1 MVTDREDR
9 DSNDEDIVMHPLI
22 HLEDSDDK
30 ENGHGDSPSKPLSLE
45 LTREPVHSS
54 EKYTEEPTS
63 APNTGNSQDPSAPTR
78 EDNKGK
84 ISPGVMARMDD
95 LFIVHP
101 SHNK

>member
-22 HLEDSDDK
+22 HLEDSDDE
-30 ENGHGDSPSKPLSLE
+30 ENSHVDSPSKPLSLG

-54 EKYTEEPTS
+54 EKYTKEPTL
-63 APNTGNSQDPSAPTR
+63 APNTGNLPDPSAPMR

-84 ISPGVMARMDD
+84 ISPGDIMKYQKV
-95 LFIVHP
+95 
-101 SHNK
+101 